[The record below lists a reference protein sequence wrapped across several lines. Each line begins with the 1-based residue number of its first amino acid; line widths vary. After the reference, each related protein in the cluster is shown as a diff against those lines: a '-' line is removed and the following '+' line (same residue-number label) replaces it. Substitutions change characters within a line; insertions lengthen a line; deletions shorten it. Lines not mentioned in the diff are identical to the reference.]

1 MLSQNI
7 LKSKNFLI
15 YGLGLTG
22 QSVCQFLKKSRTK
35 NIFLWDD
42 NRNLRKKFKIKE
54 NSRVLKKKINEAD
67 FIILSPGI
75 SLRKSKYKK
84 TLLKNKNKVITD
96 IDLFFLTKKFF
107 KSIIV
112 TGTNG
117 KSTTC
122 SIIKRVLESSGHNI
136 VAAGNIGK
144 PILDYNFQRNTIAV
158 IEMSSFQLEYSK
170 YLRPNYAILLNISKD
185 HLDWH
190 GTMKNYINAK
200 FKIFSYQK
208 TNDFAYVFDDQRI
221 INLYKRRKFKASLL
235 IVKKNIKQFIKN
247 KIKNNYLKSSNN
259 VENLSF
265 IYLLMKKF
273 KIADK
278 FFFSSLKKFQGLP
291 HRQEV
296 FLKKNKISFINDSKA
311 TSFEASKSC
320 LTNYKNIIWILGGL
334 KKDGD
339 RFFLNRIKK
348 NIIKAFIIGKDRSFF
363 KKQLRGK
370 IDYKETLNLK
380 NTVKHIY
387 QELKFISFKKKK
399 ERIFVIFSP
408 ASASYD
414 QFNNFEER
422 GNQFKKLTIN
432 YARKYF

>member
-1 MLSQNI
+1 M
-7 LKSKNFLI
+7 
-15 YGLGLTG
+15 
-22 QSVCQFLKKSRTK
+22 
-35 NIFLWDD
+35 
-42 NRNLRKKFKIKE
+42 
-54 NSRVLKKKINEAD
+54 
-67 FIILSPGI
+67 
-75 SLRKSKYKK
+75 
-84 TLLKNKNKVITD
+84 
-96 IDLFFLTKKFF
+96 
-107 KSIIV
+107 
-112 TGTNG
+112 
-117 KSTTC
+117 
-122 SIIKRVLESSGHNI
+122 ESSGYNI
-136 VAAGNIGK
+136 VVVGNIGK

-200 FKIFSYQK
+200 FKIFSYQN

-221 INLYKRRKFKASLL
+221 VNLYKRRKFKASLL
-235 IVKKNIKQFIKN
+235 VVKKNIKKFIKN

-278 FFFSSLKKFQGLP
+278 FFFSSLKKFKGLP

-387 QELKFISFKKKK
+387 QELKFISLQKKK

>member
-1 MLSQNI
+1 
-7 LKSKNFLI
+7 
-15 YGLGLTG
+15 
-22 QSVCQFLKKSRTK
+22 
-35 NIFLWDD
+35 
-42 NRNLRKKFKIKE
+42 
-54 NSRVLKKKINEAD
+54 
-67 FIILSPGI
+67 
-75 SLRKSKYKK
+75 
-84 TLLKNKNKVITD
+84 
-96 IDLFFLTKKFF
+96 
-107 KSIIV
+107 
-112 TGTNG
+112 
-117 KSTTC
+117 
-122 SIIKRVLESSGHNI
+122 
-136 VAAGNIGK
+136 
-144 PILDYNFQRNTIAV
+144 
-158 IEMSSFQLEYSK
+158 MSSFQLEYSK

-200 FKIFSYQK
+200 FKIFSYQN

-235 IVKKNIKQFIKN
+235 VVKKNIKKFIKN
-247 KIKNNYLKSSNN
+247 KIKNNYLKSNNN

-278 FFFSSLKKFQGLP
+278 FFFSSLKKFKGLP

-387 QELKFISFKKKK
+387 QELKFISLQKKK

-422 GNQFKKLTIN
+422 GDQFKKLTIN